1 MTDAMECGTTHP
13 QGYIHLL
20 LRHARASEMHTRL
33 DANELLTGLDEFR
46 SELRRAP
53 SRVPVRL
60 VCVYPPLILIVDLP
74 CDVDEFGTQCAHPLD
89 TIEQVLKA
97 LNMPQ

>member
-1 MTDAMECGTTHP
+1 MMWDCAHP
-13 QGYIHLL
+13 QRRVHLL
-20 LRHARASEMHTRL
+20 LGHARACEVHTRL

-89 TIEQVLKA
+89 TIEQVLEA